1 MKFLE
6 DQKIMIDYSKFVEN
20 SRKWLSQYIKD
31 NHLQSICIGISG
43 GVDSTVSCAIASP
56 VCKELN
62 IPLRGRSLPTTTNK
76 IEESKAAQL
85 VGDAFCD
92 DFKTVNISD
101 ECEKIIHN
109 MELTEGKMTNLQ
121 KGNIKARY
129 RMIYLYN
136 FASIHKGVVLDNDN
150 FTEWNLGFYT
160 THGDSPAD
168 INLGLHYLW
177 KTEVYELAKYLIE
190 EFTKQAVNI
199 YPSDI
204 NKEASLDEKVIALSK
219 SMKLTPTDG
228 NGVSNSDCEQFGLD
242 NYEQVDDV
250 LKTMY
255 YDELMTGDF
264 NTNDPY
270 YSECK
275 KKHQEEYIRL
285 IDSYNEQGVDK
296 VMILHQN
303 TAYKRKELPIKPTKE
318 ELGL

>member
-1 MKFLE
+1 
-6 DQKIMIDYSKFVEN
+6 MINYSKFVKN

-31 NHLQSICIGISG
+31 NHLQSLVIGISG
-43 GVDSTVSCAIASP
+43 GIDSTVSCAIASP

-62 IPLRGRSLPTTTNK
+62 IPLIGRSLPTTTNK
-76 IEESKAAQL
+76 IKESEIAQQ
-85 VGDAFCD
+85 VGNAFCS

-101 ECEKIIHN
+101 ECEMIIHN

-129 RMIYLYN
+129 RMMYLRN
-136 FASIHKGVVLDNDN
+136 LASIHKGVVLDNDN
-150 FTEWNLGFYT
+150 FTEWNLGFWT
-160 THGDSPAD
+160 VGGDSPMD

-177 KTEVYELAKYLIE
+177 KTEIYELAKFLLE
-190 EFTKQAVNI
+190 EQNQSDKYQALL
-199 YPSDI
+199 
-204 NKEASLDEKVIALSK
+204 ASI
-219 SMKLTPTDG
+219 KLTPTDG

-255 YDELMTGDF
+255 YNHYPNSIRALNKDDL
-264 NTNDPY
+264 N
-270 YSECK
+270 K
-275 KKHQEEYIRL
+275 EYIRL

-303 TAYKRKELPIKPTKE
+303 TAYKRKELPIKPTRE

>member
-1 MKFLE
+1 
-6 DQKIMIDYSKFVEN
+6 MINYSKFVKN

-43 GVDSTVSCAIASP
+43 GIDSTVSCTLAKS
-56 VCKELN
+56 VCDELN
-62 IPLRGRSLPTTTNK
+62 IPLIGRSLPTTTNK
-76 IEESKAAQL
+76 IKESEIAQQ
-85 VGDAFCD
+85 VGNAFCS

-101 ECEKIIHN
+101 ECEMIIHN

-129 RMIYLYN
+129 RMMYLRN
-136 FASIHKGVVLDNDN
+136 LASIYKGVVLDNDN
-150 FTEWNLGFYT
+150 FTEWNLGFWT
-160 THGDSPAD
+160 VGGDSPMD

-177 KTEVYELAKYLIE
+177 KTEIYELAKFLLE
-190 EFTKQAVNI
+190 EQNQSDKYQALL
-199 YPSDI
+199 
-204 NKEASLDEKVIALSK
+204 ASI
-219 SMKLTPTDG
+219 KLVPTDG

-255 YDELMTGDF
+255 YNHYPNSIRALSKDDL
-264 NTNDPY
+264 N
-270 YSECK
+270 K
-275 KKHQEEYIRL
+275 EYIRL

-303 TAYKRKELPIKPTKE
+303 TAYKRKELPIKPTRE